1 MMKKISILTIVV
13 AMVSPLVLSGCTDR
27 AEQERLQKELT
38 SAKAAAKKVSE
49 DAKKE
54 RDELTAQITTLTEE
68 RDALQTQI
76 NELNQQTVS
85 QEQLRKRTEELT
97 GIQKQLQIQLADVTR
112 EQQTLRKNLTEVTE
126 SRNTLQQE
134 VDALAKT
141 RDTALA
147 EAQRAQTKINELTTK
162 LQAQTDKV
170 GELQE
175 QLQSVAVDIEE
186 GVGTPTI
193 RAIESPI
200 IRSFTTTRPKVS
212 PGQKSTLSWWVMD
225 ADKVRIEPNIG
236 SVGALG
242 SRTIAPTKTTTY
254 TIIATNEDGESRV
267 TRHIE
272 VL

>member
-1 MMKKISILTIVV
+1 MRKISILTIVV
-13 AMVSPLVLSGCTDR
+13 AIVAPLILTGCTDR

-38 SAKAAAKKVSE
+38 NAQAAAKKASE
-49 DAKKE
+49 EAKKE
-54 RDELTAQITTLTEE
+54 NDTLTAQITTLTEE
-68 RDALQTQI
+68 RDALQTKV
-76 NELNQQTVS
+76 NGLNQQAGS
-85 QEQLRKRTEELT
+85 NQKLRKQAEALT
-97 GIQKQLQIQLADVTR
+97 VTQQNLQKQLAKVTG
-112 EQQTLRKNLTEVTE
+112 EQQSLRQSLTEVTE
-126 SRNTLQQE
+126 TRNTLQQE
-134 VDALAKT
+134 VDALAKS

-147 EAQRAQTKINELTTK
+147 EVQRAQTKINELTTK
-162 LQAQTDKV
+162 LEAATSKV

-175 QLQSVAVDIEE
+175 QLKSVAVDIEE
-186 GVGTPTI
+186 RVEAPTV

-225 ADKVRIEPNIG
+225 AENVRIEPNIG

-254 TIIATNEDGESRV
+254 TIIATNKDGESRV
-267 TRHIE
+267 TRRIE